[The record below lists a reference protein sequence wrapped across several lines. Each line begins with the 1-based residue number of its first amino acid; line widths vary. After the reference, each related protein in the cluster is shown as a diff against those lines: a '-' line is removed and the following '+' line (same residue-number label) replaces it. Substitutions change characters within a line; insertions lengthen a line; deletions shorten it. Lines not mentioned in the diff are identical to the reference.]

1 MENKTGCVIMASGL
15 SKRFG
20 GNKLMADF
28 GGAPMILRALQATE
42 DLFDRRVVVTRHAD
56 VAALCRS
63 HGVPVVTHDLPYRSD
78 TIRLGLE
85 ALGDVR
91 CCLFCPGD
99 QPLLRRE
106 TIEALLCAANG
117 NQETIWRPEHDGI
130 PGSPV
135 LFPRWALDEL
145 YALPEGKGGAY
156 LIQKYPERVRTIPVR
171 DPYELMDADTP
182 QALVMLLQH
191 FRSAN
196 NV

>member
-1 MENKTGCVIMASGL
+1 MASGL
-15 SKRFG
+15 GSRFG
-20 GNKLMADF
+20 SNKLMADF

-56 VAALCRS
+56 VAELCRN
-63 HGVPVVTHDLPYRSD
+63 HGVPVVKHALPHRSD

-85 ALGDVR
+85 ALGDIR

-99 QPLLRRE
+99 QPMLRRE
-106 TIEALLCAANG
+106 TVENLLRAADGDPEA
-117 NQETIWRPEHDGI
+117 IWRPEHDGI

-135 LFPRWALDEL
+135 LFPRWALDDL
-145 YALPEGKGGAY
+145 RRLPEGKGGGY

-182 QALVMLLQH
+182 QAYRLLIEAAGLQI
-191 FRSAN
+191 
-196 NV
+196 